1 MLLVAFTA
9 VFNSV
14 QNFVTT
20 KLTQQVYSNVH
31 GLLPAQ
37 DVVHTRLSLSQSL
50 AYKHVRLPS
59 GLSRPLPS
67 ACMRRTISPR
77 SSASC
82 WGIAEHALTVIYS
95 VYDLALISY
104 LIAFGHFA
112 SEILIFKS
120 TGFNRGSIS
129 PVIVSSEQYCAHY
142 FSFLITTLQ
151 LFL

>member
-1 MLLVAFTA
+1 MFAFLQPYLPQASGLLPKWMLFVAFTA

-31 GLLPAQ
+31 VTSIQARTFA
-37 DVVHTRLSLSQSL
+37 VWTL
-50 AYKHVRLPS
+50 ASAAIRMYAAYNITEKH
-59 GLSRPLPS
+59 
-67 ACMRRTISPR
+67 
-77 SSASC
+77 
-82 WGIAEHALTVIYS
+82 

-129 PVIVSSEQYCAHY
+129 PVIVSTVSLIWMFQQYEFY
-142 FSFLITTLQ
+142 TRP
-151 LFL
+151 